1 MSGAARRVLAE
12 VGHFVRAHVASG
24 LASGLEW
31 LLVSGLVLAGVHYL
45 LAAAAGAVTGA
56 VTDFSLKRYWA
67 FGRTHRAGV
76 AHEGVRYLAV
86 SLASLGLNL
95 AAAYVLVDWLGVKP
109 IPGVIAASILV
120 GFAWN
125 YPLHRVYVFRSP
137 APEEARVSRC
147 AP

>member
-1 MSGAARRVLAE
+1 MSGASRRVVAE

-24 LASGLEW
+24 VASALEW

-45 LAAAAGAVTGA
+45 FAAAAGAVTGA

-67 FGRTHRAGV
+67 FDRTHLAGV
-76 AHEGVRYLAV
+76 AHEGGRYLAV

-95 AAAYVLVDWLGVKP
+95 AAAYVLVDWLGVRP

-125 YPLHRVYVFRSP
+125 YPLHRVYVFRS
-137 APEEARVSRC
+137 ATPEEARVSRC